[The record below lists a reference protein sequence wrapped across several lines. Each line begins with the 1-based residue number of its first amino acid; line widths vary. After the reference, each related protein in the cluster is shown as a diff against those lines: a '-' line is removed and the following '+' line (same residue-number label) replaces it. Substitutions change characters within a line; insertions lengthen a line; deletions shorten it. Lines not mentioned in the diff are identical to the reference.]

1 MPTGRSSTDIFL
13 QSLFQRLQEFLRRG
27 SDISRNVTLTG
38 ALIPLPAEKCIQ
50 VTIINTT
57 GSDIYFSANNT
68 ESIILADKGGVTLD
82 VSNTE
87 QISVSGTGTLSY
99 IVSK

>member
-38 ALIPLPAEKCIQ
+38 ALIPLNAEKSIC
-50 VTIINTT
+50 VTLINTT
-57 GSDIYFSANNT
+57 GGDVYFSVNNT
-68 ESIILADKGGVTLD
+68 TSITLPDKTGVTLD
-82 VSNTE
+82 VNKAE
-87 QISVSGTGTLSY
+87 QIAVSGTGTLTY

>member
-27 SDISRNVTLTG
+27 FDISRNVTLTG
-38 ALIPLPAEKCIQ
+38 ALIPLPAEKCIGLTM
-50 VTIINTT
+50 VNTT
-57 GSDIYFSANNT
+57 GADVLFSVTNTTSITLPDKTGITIDTNNT
-68 ESIILADKGGVTLD
+68 SEV
-82 VSNTE
+82 
-87 QISVSGTGTLSY
+87 SVSGTGTLSY